1 MYSHRVSKQKWKL
14 IWYLPQKVKKSWLK
28 AAWRGTLDLVNILG
42 DFHKDIFGQGSGC
55 GCDSG

>member
-42 DFHKDIFGQGSGC
+42 DFHKDIFGQGSG
-55 GCDSG
+55 